1 MAGSLVG
8 ELFVLL
14 FSLRNV
20 SVNMT
25 LDQIPLKH
33 LLCNLYAISSGDQGK
48 NKIIHFV
55 LTVGPSSITGL
66 DWWTGKVIF
75 AHPLEPLCHHQR
87 TSLGG
92 YLYHGNLE
100 IKVTACRVFPHTLC
114 FLSLPHLVDY
124 LQCMR
129 FCHLVYD

>member
-33 LLCNLYAISSGDQGK
+33 LLCNLYGISFGDQGK
-48 NKIIHFV
+48 NEIIHFV
-55 LTVGPSSITGL
+55 LIVGLSSITGL
-66 DWWTGKVIF
+66 DWWTAKSYLC
-75 AHPLEPLCHHQR
+75 APALLPLSPPANLSE
-87 TSLGG
+87 G
-92 YLYHGNLE
+92 YLYHG
-100 IKVTACRVFPHTLC
+100 
-114 FLSLPHLVDY
+114 Y
-124 LQCMR
+124 LRNQSYRM
-129 FCHLVYD
+129 